1 MAALFYCAVSL
12 LISKLVITF
21 WLVGK
26 PLWTVHL
33 VSAGPLH
40 RLHSR
45 AFLMPVG
52 SCLRRPWIL
61 SMLFSALREAVGPRK
76 GRSPLTS
83 RFSQPD
89 FQPENRADSGRSR
102 KEGFMSDTPVR
113 PADPARELPARA
125 NLEHLR
131 NEAKQRLKTMRAHS
145 PAVRLSEAQL
155 LVARSYGFPSWRKLK
170 SYVDALN
177 DFGQQLINA
186 VHLGDLETIR
196 EVLDS
201 HPELVNASTDLHQRV
216 RPSDALT
223 MRLIHLAIAEG
234 TIDVLRLLIERG
246 ADLNARNADGRMPL
260 HDCFELNHDDL
271 ARILLDAGA
280 VPDVCATAAYGM
292 HDQLQQILK
301 SDPRNANDLTTGN
314 SPLGWAAYGHQP
326 GSATILFQHGAVADR
341 PPYDSHAWRPA
352 AMVASTDVARI
363 LLEHGANPNWRNEGG
378 NTPIHCVITSRIV
391 LDPAKF
397 IQVLLD
403 FGADASVR
411 NRQGRTPLDETL
423 LQTGKNAETYFPV
436 RAIAPKRL
444 EQTIEILRSR
454 LAQTS

>member
-1 MAALFYCAVSL
+1 MSPGHFSASTCACSWGVSLSNGEPPLSPKPRRSKVSTLIPAVASCPARLSHTFRWRLLRRGTEGQQGCNQQPQNKAMANHGSPRAYFPRSIGNGQMAALFYCAVSF

-61 SMLFSALREAVGPRK
+61 SMLFSALREAFGPRK

-170 SYVDALN
+170 SHVDALN

-186 VHLGDLETIR
+186 VHVGDLETIQK
-196 EVLDS
+196 VLDS
-201 HPELVNASTDLHQRV
+201 HPEL
-216 RPSDALT
+216 
-223 MRLIHLAIAEG
+223 
-234 TIDVLRLLIERG
+234 
-246 ADLNARNADGRMPL
+246 
-260 HDCFELNHDDL
+260 
-271 ARILLDAGA
+271 
-280 VPDVCATAAYGM
+280 
-292 HDQLQQILK
+292 
-301 SDPRNANDLTTGN
+301 
-314 SPLGWAAYGHQP
+314 
-326 GSATILFQHGAVADR
+326 
-341 PPYDSHAWRPA
+341 
-352 AMVASTDVARI
+352 
-363 LLEHGANPNWRNEGG
+363 
-378 NTPIHCVITSRIV
+378 
-391 LDPAKF
+391 
-397 IQVLLD
+397 
-403 FGADASVR
+403 
-411 NRQGRTPLDETL
+411 
-423 LQTGKNAETYFPV
+423 
-436 RAIAPKRL
+436 
-444 EQTIEILRSR
+444 
-454 LAQTS
+454 